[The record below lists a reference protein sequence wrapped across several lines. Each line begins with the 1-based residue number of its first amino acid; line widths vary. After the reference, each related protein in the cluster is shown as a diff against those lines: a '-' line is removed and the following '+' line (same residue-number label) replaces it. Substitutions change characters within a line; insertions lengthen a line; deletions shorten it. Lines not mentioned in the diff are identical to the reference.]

1 MQPSIQ
7 TIKYAAAA
15 MCVRGAGVVGE
26 QMRRS
31 CDIDGRA
38 GGDKVISDVEAIK
51 LQGWD
56 TIGLLRVCMKVC
68 LSVFTVA
75 VEKNR

>member
-1 MQPSIQ
+1 MYIWHPSQMQPSIQ

-38 GGDKVISDVEAIK
+38 GGGKVIGDVEAIK
-51 LQGWD
+51 LQ
-56 TIGLLRVCMKVC
+56 
-68 LSVFTVA
+68 
-75 VEKNR
+75 E

>member
-38 GGDKVISDVEAIK
+38 GGGKVIGDVEAIK
-51 LQGWD
+51 LQEWATIAVSKTWD
-56 TIGLLRVCMKVC
+56 DSFG
-68 LSVFTVA
+68 
-75 VEKNR
+75 